1 LKQICIYILK
11 GIFMKKI
18 LVFLFLTFF
27 LYGEDYVK
35 QADDEA
41 LKGNR
46 KEAIE
51 LYSKAID
58 LLPTNAYLYSIRG
71 ALYIELKD
79 FTSANKDLDT
89 AISLDANCSK
99 CYYGKGVVGL
109 GLMDYQS
116 AVKYFSQAISLEKHP
131 WFYLG
136 RGIAYIK
143 LNNNKAAVD
152 DFSQTISINDQI
164 TLAYLMRG
172 ISYNSLSAYDSAID
186 DFSEVLDRD
195 SQKYVLMYQEKGL
208 PSPESSLSWERA
220 HALAYQGRGLAY
232 MLTYKPYQA
241 SREAKKA
248 CDLGQCYI
256 LNVFK
261 KLRQFKE

>member
-1 LKQICIYILK
+1 
-11 GIFMKKI
+11 MKKI

-58 LLPTNAYLYSIRG
+58 LLPTNAYLYSVRG

-79 FTSANKDLDT
+79 FTSANKDFDT

-99 CYYGKGVVGL
+99 CYYGKGIVGL
-109 GLMDYQS
+109 GLIDYQS
-116 AVKYFSQAISLEKHP
+116 AIKYFSQAISLEKHP
-131 WFYLG
+131 LFYLS
-136 RGIAYIK
+136 RGTAYIK

-152 DFSQTISINDQI
+152 DFSQTININNQI

-172 ISYNSLSAYDSAID
+172 TSYNSLSAYDSAID

-195 SQKYVLMYQEKGL
+195 SRKDILMYQEKGL
-208 PSPESSLSWERA
+208 VSTGSNISWEKA

-232 MLTYKPYQA
+232 MFTNKPHQA
-241 SREAKKA
+241 SWDAKKA

-256 LNVFK
+256 LNLLK
-261 KLRQFKE
+261 KSNLFKE